1 MNGLGAVC
9 LALVRGTWPQLVTLV
24 GFLVAVGLRFPGW
37 FVILSIA
44 VVGAVVWH
52 IGRCLESG
60 GVSALHDPLL
70 GAVLVGSGL
79 ASIVLTLRWWFV
91 EKQMQLPS
99 GSLLYLAGHAE
110 ATTSPTLA
118 WSSVLTQRS
127 SCLIFLAIAAIWAI
141 RCGRVD

>member
-1 MNGLGAVC
+1 MDRLIAVC
-9 LALVRGTWPQLVTLV
+9 LAVVRGTWPQLVTLA
-24 GFLVAVGLRFPGW
+24 GFLVAVGVRFPGW
-37 FVILSIA
+37 FVVLSIV

-52 IGRCLESG
+52 VGRCLELG
-60 GVSALHDPLL
+60 GASAHRAPLL

-79 ASIVLTLRWWFV
+79 SSIVLSVKWWFV

-118 WSSVLTQRS
+118 WSSVLTQWS
-127 SCLIFLAIAAIWAI
+127 SCLVFLAIAAIWAI
-141 RCGRVD
+141 RSD

>member
-1 MNGLGAVC
+1 MARLGAVC
-9 LALVRGTWPQLVTLV
+9 LAVVRGTWPQLVTLA
-24 GFLVAVGLRFPGW
+24 GFLVAVGVRFPGW
-37 FVILSIA
+37 FVVLSIV

-52 IGRCLESG
+52 VGRCLELG
-60 GVSALHDPLL
+60 GASAHRVPLL

-79 ASIVLTLRWWFV
+79 SSIVLSVKWWFV

-118 WSSVLTQRS
+118 WSSVLTQWS
-127 SCLIFLAIAAIWAI
+127 SCVIFLAIAAIWAI
-141 RCGRVD
+141 RSGRVD